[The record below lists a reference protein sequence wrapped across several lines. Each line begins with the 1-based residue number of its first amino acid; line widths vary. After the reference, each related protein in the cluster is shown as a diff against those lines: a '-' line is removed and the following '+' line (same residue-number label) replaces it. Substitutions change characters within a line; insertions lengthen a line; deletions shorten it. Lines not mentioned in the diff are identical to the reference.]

1 MRQAWDCKELDM
13 TERLNNHFLLS
24 GMVTRG
30 SFLHVCD
37 HEGSQ
42 KSDVSPLSM
51 ISRKDKYFLMS
62 LISVGFPGGTVVKN
76 MLPTTG
82 DARVAGSIPGSGRS
96 PGIGNGQ
103 PFQYSCLGNS
113 MDRGAWRDTVHGVA
127 TSWT

>member
-1 MRQAWDCKELDM
+1 M
-13 TERLNNHFLLS
+13 TERLNNHLLFS

-62 LISVGFPGGTVVKN
+62 LISVGFPDGTVVN
-76 MLPTTG
+76 YLPPTTG

-96 PGIGNGQ
+96 PGIGNGN
-103 PFQYSCLGNS
+103 PFQYSCLGNPTEEPEAS
-113 MDRGAWRDTVHGVA
+113 DHEVTKSQTRLSD
-127 TSWT
+127 